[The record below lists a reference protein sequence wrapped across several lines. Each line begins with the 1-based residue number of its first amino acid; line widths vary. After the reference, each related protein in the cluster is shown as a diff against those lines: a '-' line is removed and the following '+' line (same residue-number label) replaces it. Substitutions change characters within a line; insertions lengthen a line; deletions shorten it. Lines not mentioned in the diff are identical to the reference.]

1 MLLLYPYLVAI
12 NGKIESINAKYF
24 SLNFYIY
31 HKYNPNSI
39 MKKLLITL
47 SLALICQL
55 GISQETYNYNNESLS
70 LKTEIEG
77 TLDFLWT
84 SGNDGRFR
92 YFVKDSNEKI
102 TELENTKTGKTYN
115 SEYTST
121 LEKLT
126 GQDASKTRFTMYGIR
141 SFVSDYNKTQDENFV
156 TDEPSELVAKLGL
169 FGGLS
174 NNPFIENPDNKF
186 LNYAAAEFEVSDKAN
201 KSRHAGFANL
211 RYTFSSGSV
220 DYTALQLALGYRFKF
235 VNTDK
240 IKVFVQN
247 KFATITYSKTKEFD
261 ANTNSIKDSSG
272 TTFDAPLIFG
282 LGADFKVS
290 DHGNITL
297 VYDSLFSAIFK
308 DNSNF
313 PLDFAI
319 GYKFNL

>member
-1 MLLLYPYLVAI
+1 
-12 NGKIESINAKYF
+12 
-24 SLNFYIY
+24 
-31 HKYNPNSI
+31 
-39 MKKLLITL
+39 MKKILTTI

-55 GISQETYNYNNESLS
+55 VISQETYTYNNESMI

-77 TLDFLWT
+77 ELDLLWT
-84 SGNDGRFR
+84 SGVDGRFR
-92 YFVKDSNEKI
+92 YFIKDKDEKLV
-102 TELENTKTGKTYN
+102 ELINKREG
-115 SEYTST
+115 EYTKEYQNQ
-121 LEKLT
+121 LVNLT
-126 GQDASKTRFTMYGIR
+126 NTDASDVKYTIYGLRAYI
-141 SFVSDYNKTQDENFV
+141 DIYNKSKDVNYIG
-156 TDEPSELVAKLGL
+156 DEPSKLGTKL
-169 FGGLS
+169 AVFGGLS

-186 LNYAAAEFEVSDKAN
+186 LNFIALELELNDKSN

-211 RYTFSSGSV
+211 RYTLSSDDI
-220 DYTALQLALGYRFKF
+220 DYSALQLAIGYRFKF

-247 KFATITYSKTKEFD
+247 KFASLTYTETKTFNFD
-261 ANTNSIKDSSG
+261 TNRLEDSSG
-272 TTFDAPLIFG
+272 TAFDAPLIFG

-290 DHGNITL
+290 NHGNITL